1 MKTITLNKMKQIKMR
16 VKKNIKIKMNKVKTK
31 LLFSKGL
38 LKAKK
43 VQKSLRLQE

>member
-16 VKKNIKIKMNKVKTK
+16 VKKNSKVKMSK
-31 LLFSKGL
+31 VKRKPLFSKGL

-43 VQKSLRLQE
+43 VRKLLK